1 MKEFFEYNNVIL
13 NIPSI
18 EKKKINKIYLNAN
31 QNENYNS
38 FKAQNSENN
47 IFKKKIYVDDKNSD
61 YNLYSINENISYQN
75 NIEIINNKK
84 YNDNIFSRLNNNNDK
99 SAASN
104 KKNTKFMEK
113 EILLIFIMILSIK
126 KVFKS
131 LVRKKFLY

>member
-61 YNLYSINENISYQN
+61 NNLYSNNDNISYQN

-84 YNDNIFSRLNNNNDK
+84 YNDNILSRLNNNNDK

-104 KKNTKFMEK
+104 KKKCEVYGERNLKREK
-113 EILLIFIMILSIK
+113 PDLWEADESDIFTP
-126 KVFKS
+126 V
-131 LVRKKFLY
+131 